1 MSDQSQSQHTPS
13 SPSDDPKSPPSQ
25 RSSRMMLRPGMVL
38 ANSYEIESQLGEGG
52 MAIVYRANQKSLNRP
67 VAVKALHPKL
77 SKDPEFVKRFEAESG
92 VLATMSHPNVVS
104 IIDRGMQEQIY
115 YFVMEFI
122 DGESLDDK
130 IIENKLNTQHWREV
144 INACGDALDY
154 IHKRGM
160 VHRDIKPSNIMI
172 TGDGRV
178 KLADFG
184 IAHIISGDS
193 SMDLSTSSRQIG
205 TTHYMAP
212 EQISDAANV
221 DHRADIYSL
230 AVAFYKMMTRKMA
243 IGEFPAPSLVNTEIP
258 VAVDA
263 VIYQA
268 LAPDRDERYSS
279 VREFCDQLLRAL
291 KDTSLNIS
299 AILNV
304 RGNTSSLYT
313 GVDFTASAPAGNTEK
328 KPKTGSYPPSVA
340 ATAKPK
346 MLTPAPVKGMPPTS
360 QSGSWNK
367 GAMNKNLTPMPISR
381 MDRSPASDS
390 SGKKLPMGVIIAAAL
405 SVLVVIA
412 IVVYVA
418 SKFL

>member
-1 MSDQSQSQHTPS
+1 MSDQPQNPE
-13 SPSDDPKSPPSQ
+13 PAPPGDLKSPPSHG
-25 RSSRMMLRPGMVL
+25 RSRMVLRQGIVL
-38 ANSYEIESQLGEGG
+38 ANSYEIISQIGEGG

-92 VLATMSHPNVVS
+92 VLATMSHPNIVS
-104 IIDRGMQEQIY
+104 IIDRGIQDQVY

-122 DGESLDDK
+122 DGQSLDDK
-130 IIENKLNTQHWREV
+130 IIENKLTSQHWRDV
-144 INACGDALDY
+144 
-154 IHKRGM
+154 HKRGM

-184 IAHIISGDS
+184 ITHIIAGDKS
-193 SMDLSTSSRQIG
+193 VDMSTSSRQMG

-212 EQISDAANV
+212 EQINDAATV

-243 IGEFPAPSLVNTEIP
+243 IGEFPAPSLVNNEIP
-258 VAVDA
+258 VSVDA

-268 LAPDRDERYSS
+268 LAPDRDERYQTA
-279 VREFCDQLLRAL
+279 REFCDQLLRAL
-291 KDTSLNIS
+291 KDSSLNIS

-313 GVDFTASAPAGNTEK
+313 GVDFTTPQPTTEGK
-328 KPKTGSYPPSVA
+328 KPKTGSYPPLSSASGV
-340 ATAKPK
+340 KPK
-346 MLTPAPVKGMPPTS
+346 MLTPAPVKGMPPGQTL
-360 QSGSWNK
+360 GWNK
-367 GAMNKNLTPMPISR
+367 GGTNKNLTPMPISR
-381 MDRSPASDS
+381 HDRPPAAPAS
-390 SGKKLPMGVIIAAAL
+390 KKPSTTFIAVAAVV
-405 SVLVVIA
+405 VLIA
-412 IVVYVA
+412 IVLIVFIV
-418 SKFL
+418 SKFI

>member
-1 MSDQSQSQHTPS
+1 MSDQSHSPEVGAPPPGDRKSSSSQGPT
-13 SPSDDPKSPPSQ
+13 
-25 RSSRMMLRPGMVL
+25 RMVLQPGSTL
-38 ANSYEIESQLGEGG
+38 ANSYEIVNQIGEGG

-92 VLATMSHPNVVS
+92 VLATLSHPNVVS
-104 IIDRGMQEQIY
+104 IIDRGIQDEVY

-130 IIENKLNTQHWREV
+130 IIANKLNSQLWRDI

-172 TGDGRV
+172 TQDGRV

-184 IAHIISGDS
+184 ITHIISGDQTVD
-193 SMDLSTSSRQIG
+193 MSTSSRQMG

-230 AVAFYKMMTRKMA
+230 AVAFYKMLTRKMA

-258 VAVDA
+258 VSVDA

-268 LAPDRDERYSS
+268 MAPDRDERYQSA
-279 VREFCDQLLRAL
+279 REFCDQLLRAL
-291 KDTSLNIS
+291 KDSSFNIS

-313 GVDFTASAPAGNTEK
+313 GADFTNSTPPGSGDAK
-328 KPKTGSYPPSVA
+328 KSRTGSHPPISSTQ
-340 ATAKPK
+340 TAKPK
-346 MLTPAPVKGMPPTS
+346 MLTPAPVKGMP
-360 QSGSWNK
+360 QGWNK
-367 GAMNKNLTPMPISR
+367 GIANKNLTPLPISR
-381 MDRSPASDS
+381 NDRPTPQKTKSPT
-390 SGKKLPMGVIIAAAL
+390 MIAAVIVAIILGIAAL
-405 SVLVVIA
+405 LFLG
-412 IVVYVA
+412 
-418 SKFL
+418 SKIL

>member
-184 IAHIISGDS
+184 IAHIISGDN

-258 VAVDA
+258 VA
-263 VIYQA
+263 
-268 LAPDRDERYSS
+268 
-279 VREFCDQLLRAL
+279 
-291 KDTSLNIS
+291 
-299 AILNV
+299 
-304 RGNTSSLYT
+304 
-313 GVDFTASAPAGNTEK
+313 
-328 KPKTGSYPPSVA
+328 
-340 ATAKPK
+340 
-346 MLTPAPVKGMPPTS
+346 
-360 QSGSWNK
+360 
-367 GAMNKNLTPMPISR
+367 
-381 MDRSPASDS
+381 
-390 SGKKLPMGVIIAAAL
+390 
-405 SVLVVIA
+405 
-412 IVVYVA
+412 
-418 SKFL
+418 